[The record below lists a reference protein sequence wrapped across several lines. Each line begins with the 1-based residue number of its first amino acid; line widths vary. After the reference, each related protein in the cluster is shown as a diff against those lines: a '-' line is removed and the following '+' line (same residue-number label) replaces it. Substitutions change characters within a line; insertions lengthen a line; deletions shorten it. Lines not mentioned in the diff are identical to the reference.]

1 MDFAKK
7 YFFYLVRWQ
16 LSTPILA
23 IVLKLLSNMSTL
35 TATIIAN
42 FIGGLIFFWIDKL
55 IFKKTS
61 DVPLWE
67 IKTKVECHDCHKKT
81 KGYRIVMWGN
91 YDRSDDKNPEFRCKD
106 CSLKKMKLISK

>member
-16 LSTPILA
+16 LSTPILS

-67 IKTKVECHDCHKKT
+67 IKAKVECHDCHKKT